1 MNPNQAQTNTPL
13 SPMRHQNSPQKP
25 SSNYSLMGPLAQYID
40 AVSAVYSPSVKPN
53 TQAQANKWLQHF
65 SSSKEAWGVCQDV
78 VTSTG
83 QPKPSAQIMFFTL
96 NILYNKIRREW
107 VSVPTHQKASIT
119 TALFQLARAIAS
131 PPSPQNPVVNFDNT
145 SVSRLCLCLGAIASF
160 QSNGVEM
167 IVQLSMQ
174 TFQQM
179 PRGLLLAMESL
190 VAIIDEVK
198 ESDRVRVQSLDL
210 ELQVKQQLPG
220 VAKLLNHL
228 LATNESP
235 ISIAYILHNS
245 SSQTPSNISND
256 IIHNVKIALKA
267 LQRWFEQGVSISEF
281 YETYNDLF
289 NLMKKMVLHG
299 PSQLLEYTIN
309 VSSHD
314 NLLKHHLCPNTT
326 VHPLI

>member
-1 MNPNQAQTNTPL
+1 M
-13 SPMRHQNSPQKP
+13 
-25 SSNYSLMGPLAQYID
+25 
-40 AVSAVYSPSVKPN
+40 
-53 TQAQANKWLQHF
+53 
-65 SSSKEAWGVCQDV
+65 
-78 VTSTG
+78 
-83 QPKPSAQIMFFTL
+83 
-96 NILYNKIRREW
+96 
-107 VSVPTHQKASIT
+107 PTHQKASIT

-256 IIHNVKIALKA
+256 IIHNVKIASKRCNAGLNRAYQYRNFTK
-267 LQRWFEQGVSISEF
+267 
-281 YETYNDLF
+281 
-289 NLMKKMVLHG
+289 
-299 PSQLLEYTIN
+299 
-309 VSSHD
+309 
-314 NLLKHHLCPNTT
+314 
-326 VHPLI
+326 LIMICLI

>member
-1 MNPNQAQTNTPL
+1 
-13 SPMRHQNSPQKP
+13 
-25 SSNYSLMGPLAQYID
+25 
-40 AVSAVYSPSVKPN
+40 
-53 TQAQANKWLQHF
+53 
-65 SSSKEAWGVCQDV
+65 
-78 VTSTG
+78 
-83 QPKPSAQIMFFTL
+83 
-96 NILYNKIRREW
+96 
-107 VSVPTHQKASIT
+107 
-119 TALFQLARAIAS
+119 
-131 PPSPQNPVVNFDNT
+131 
-145 SVSRLCLCLGAIASF
+145 
-160 QSNGVEM
+160 
-167 IVQLSMQ
+167 MQ